1 MKKIGLIIIGVLVIV
16 CGILYNSNI
25 RLTKQYNTSIE
36 NIKAYDMEL
45 SNVTNQSRVYKL
57 TIEQLNTFKDST
69 LLKINEMREEMGI
82 KDKRLKQLQYELSFI
97 NKSDTLITPDT
108 IFKNPSF
115 ELDTIM
121 GDKWFQNHL
130 YLKYPNI
137 VVSTPTI
144 ELERLTAIQGR
155 RETVKPPKKF
165 FLFRWFQKKHTVV
178 EVQIRE
184 RNPYVK
190 NKTQRFIEIVE

>member
-1 MKKIGLIIIGVLVIV
+1 MKKIGLIIIGVLVIA
-16 CGILYNSNI
+16 CGILYNSNVK
-25 RLTKQYNTSIE
+25 LTKQYNTSIE

-69 LLKINEMREEMGI
+69 LLKINKMREEIGI
-82 KDKRLKQLQYELSFI
+82 KDKRLKQLQYELSSI
-97 NKSDTLITPDT
+97 NKSDTLLTPDT

-130 YLKYPNI
+130 YLKYPNV

-144 ELERLTAIQGR
+144 ELERLTTIQGR

-165 FLFRWFQKKHTVV
+165 FLFRWFQRKHTVV